1 MFDFVFL
8 CVRVVDAHDDGVA
21 NDLGSENRDGDYDD
35 EDDEDDVY
43 GEDQDYKPV
52 FKLMHILPPKSKPL
66 PELLKIIRKSR
77 IRKRRHLMIVM
88 VIIMMIIMMI
98 ILPPA

>member
-1 MFDFVFL
+1 MFEAKTGDGQSQNCPFKPDKNNFGNAMFDFVFL

-66 PELLKIIRKSR
+66 PELLKII
-77 IRKRRHLMIVM
+77 
-88 VIIMMIIMMI
+88 
-98 ILPPA
+98 